1 VPCDQPQPGPFL
13 NKREE
18 PGNEVGIYLE
28 EQYFDIISLN
38 ETMLDSSISD
48 HEIKING
55 YDIVRKD
62 RNRHGGEVAIYLR
75 NSLNYTV
82 RDDRSRR

>member
-1 VPCDQPQPGPFL
+1 MVERDLTNFNSDKLCD
-13 NKREE
+13 KRPPKHAFPKSKGFKVAHLYVRSLYKHIEE
-18 PGNEVGIYLE
+18 LRIYLE

-55 YDIVRKD
+55 TI
-62 RNRHGGEVAIYLR
+62 L
-75 NSLNYTV
+75 
-82 RDDRSRR
+82 